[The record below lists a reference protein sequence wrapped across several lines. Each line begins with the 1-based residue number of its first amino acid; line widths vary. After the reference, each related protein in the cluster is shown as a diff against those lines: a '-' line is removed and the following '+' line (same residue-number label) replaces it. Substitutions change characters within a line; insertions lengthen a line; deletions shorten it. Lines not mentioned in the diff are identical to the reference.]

1 MIKADLHMHSTASD
15 GVLAPD
21 KLMERAASLGF
32 THVALTDHDSMDG
45 IAPAREAAKK
55 LGMTLISGVELS
67 CGAHKEIHVLGYGFD
82 PENEALKAFCAERV
96 RQRAAR
102 TQAMVEKLCALGKPI
117 ELQRVMELARG
128 VVGRPHVAR
137 ALVEAG
143 HVKSV
148 SEAFDRFLAPGKSAY
163 VPKED
168 VKVSE
173 AVRLI
178 DQAGGVAVLAHPM
191 ELKMGETM
199 LESLIGEWK
208 GQGLAGVEV
217 YHPSAQNNHASFLKH
232 LAQRENLL
240 VTGGSDFHGEAVR
253 KTEIGEGLERW
264 RTMESDVHALLARIG
279 SRQNRRGRVADADDD
294 QGGLYAAE
302 GGDEKAAQG

>member
-21 KLMERAASLGF
+21 ELMRRAAGLGF
-32 THVALTDHDSMDG
+32 THVALTDHDSMAG
-45 IAPAREAAKK
+45 ITMARRTAQA
-55 LGMTLISGVELS
+55 LGMTLITGVELS
-67 CGAHKEIHVLGYGFD
+67 CGAQKEIHVLGYGFD
-82 PENEALKAFCAERV
+82 PENRALKAFCAERV
-96 RQRAAR
+96 RQREAR
-102 TQAMVEKLCALGKPI
+102 TKAMAEKLCALGKPVDMA
-117 ELQRVMELARG
+117 RVKELARG
-128 VVGRPHVAR
+128 VMGRPHVAR

-143 HVKSV
+143 HVLSV
-148 SEAFDRFLAPGKSAY
+148 SEAFDRYLKPGKPAY

-178 DQAGGVAVLAHPM
+178 DEAGGIAVLAHPM
-191 ELKMGETM
+191 ELKMGDAM

-232 LAQRENLL
+232 LAQREHMLI
-240 VTGGSDFHGEAVR
+240 TGGSDFHGEAVR
-253 KTEIGEGLERW
+253 KTEIGEGLDRW
-264 RTMESDVHALLARIG
+264 QSMEDDMGALLACMR
-279 SRQNRRGRVADADDD
+279 SRQNARRR
-294 QGGLYAAE
+294 
-302 GGDEKAAQG
+302 